1 MSDATRI
8 SPVLLHG
15 RDHPRLGE
23 VALEAAGEDTV
34 LALTRG
40 WRDKAYA
47 YVDPNEDCAGAAVDG
62 DRRLLVVADGHHGTL
77 AAEAA
82 VAVIFEQL
90 AGVSPS
96 RLAARDL
103 VAVFFAA
110 NQAIRRVTQEAVSGH
125 RGSRTTLTV
134 ALAGGGR
141 LCWAMIGDSPVF
153 VVGPREVRELGVARM
168 QFLGDAASIP
178 ELAGRMSFG
187 SEPLDP
193 RSWLVLATDG
203 FSNFAAPRGRP
214 ADAVDEA
221 LAGREGV
228 ADAAHRLLDA
238 ARRGGAGDNVALVV
252 NGPSDDGRR
261 GA

>member
-1 MSDATRI
+1 MSDATRT

-23 VALEAAGEDTV
+23 VALEAAGDDTV

-47 YVDPNEDCAGAAVDG
+47 YVDPNEDCAGAAVDPE
-62 DRRLLVVADGHHGTL
+62 RRLLVIADGHHGTL
-77 AAEAA
+77 AAETAMAA
-82 VAVIFEQL
+82 AFEHL
-90 AGVSPS
+90 AAASPA

-103 VAVFFAA
+103 VGVFFAA
-110 NQAIRRVTQEAVSGH
+110 NQEIQRATQDASGERRS
-125 RGSRTTLTV
+125 SRTTLTV
-134 ALAGGGR
+134 ALAGGGQ
-141 LCWAMIGDSPVF
+141 LCWALMGDSPVF
-153 VVGPREVRELGVARM
+153 VVGPRQVRELGVARM

-203 FSNFAAPRGRP
+203 FTNFAAPRGRP
-214 ADAVDEA
+214 AEAVDAA
-221 LAGREGV
+221 LAGCEGV
-228 ADAAHRLLDA
+228 HDAAHRLLDA

-252 NGPSDDGRR
+252 TRPSGRT
-261 GA
+261 GG